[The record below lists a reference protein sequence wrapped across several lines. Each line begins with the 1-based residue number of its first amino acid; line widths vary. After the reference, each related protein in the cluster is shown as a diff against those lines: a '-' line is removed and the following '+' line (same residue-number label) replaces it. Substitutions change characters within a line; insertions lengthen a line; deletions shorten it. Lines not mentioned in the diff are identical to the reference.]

1 MKNKILFLSI
11 SNILLFAYIYYH
23 ISEEPRE
30 KSLSNIITSVL
41 PNISKIE
48 ISESPYSS
56 IILTSQK
63 DGSWQLVHPVTWEA
77 DPLKVAELITSLAN
91 LRINL
96 HCNTDE
102 LDNRGE
108 KLSDYGIMDGT
119 TLLKIG
125 ALDTHLSLQV
135 GHASRDKKFV
145 YCLLKNKSIED
156 AILKLPITFL
166 KFFDTQTM
174 SWADKTFFRIPLY
187 TIDGLKLEMLRQGDN
202 STTELVKEN
211 EKWKFKLPMSASV
224 NKEKLFFVMNQIAS
238 SKIINFKP
246 ELKENDNI
254 TKIYH
259 LSINAMNRSHL
270 YTFSQIDNNTTS
282 KLICDYPEK
291 GIKFELLPELGLNFE
306 DWTTKLREPRLFNTA
321 ISELERIKISRLES
335 SLSLRRTK
343 ENKWV
348 GFESNGTSSRTANV
362 DFAPIRET
370 IHRLSAIEVTEYLLF
385 NPTSAQLSEHG
396 FDQPI
401 FKLELEY
408 INSTKR
414 TVLVSKS
421 SEQVSLWKTLILEE
435 GILCL
440 TNCQWDDMIRIEM
453 KNYLSKNVM
462 KLGNTISEV
471 SIQMIDDM
479 NRSIYSSDGQDDE
492 TLNILKNIYAESII
506 AEKMESEGLWHNGNW
521 HAWKYQVNLIDE
533 NSTSP
538 KSILITEQVNTT
550 NWYAGSKEENITFN
564 LPIEYIDTLSSIFKS
579 SN

>member
-1 MKNKILFLSI
+1 MKNKILFLFI

-30 KSLSNIITSVL
+30 TSLSNIITSIL

-48 ISESPYSS
+48 ISESPSSS
-56 IILTSQK
+56 IVLTSEK
-63 DGSWQLVHPVTWEA
+63 DGSWQLVHPFSWEA
-77 DPLKVAELITSLAN
+77 DALKLAELITSLAN

-96 HCNTDE
+96 HCSADE

-119 TLLKIG
+119 TILKLD

-135 GHASRDKKFV
+135 GDASRDKKFV
-145 YCLLKNKSIED
+145 YCLFQNKSMED
-156 AILKLPITFL
+156 AILKLPIAFL

-174 SWADKTFFRIPLY
+174 AWANKTFFRIPLY
-187 TIDGLKLEMLRQGDN
+187 TIDALKLETSRQDSH
-202 STTELVKEN
+202 STTELIN
-211 EKWKFKLPMSASV
+211 EKDKWKFKLPMTASV
-224 NKEKLFFVMNQIAS
+224 NKEKLFFLLNQVAS

-246 ELKENDNI
+246 ELKEDDNI
-254 TKIYH
+254 TQIYH

-270 YTFSQIDNNTTS
+270 YTFSQIENNSTS

-291 GIKFELLPELGLNFE
+291 GIKFQLLPELGLSFE
-306 DWTTKLREPRLFNTA
+306 DWTTKLREPRLFNAT

-335 SLSLRRTK
+335 SLSLRRTE

-348 GFESNGTSSRTANV
+348 GFESSGTSSRTANV
-362 DFAPIRET
+362 DFEAIRET

-385 NPTSAQLSEHG
+385 NPTPAQLSEHG

-401 FKLELEY
+401 FKIELEY
-408 INSTKR
+408 LNSTKR
-414 TVLVSKS
+414 TMIVSKS
-421 SEQVSLWKTLILEE
+421 SEQMSLWKTLILEE

-440 TNCQWDDMIRIEM
+440 TNCPWEDMIRIEM

-462 KLGNTISEV
+462 KLGSTVSEV
-471 SIQMIDDM
+471 SIQMIDDKK
-479 NRSIYSSDGQDDE
+479 RYIYSSDGQDDE
-492 TLNILKNIYAESII
+492 TLNILKNIYAESIVE
-506 AEKMESEGLWHNGNW
+506 EKMESQGLWHNGNW
-521 HAWKYQVNLIDE
+521 HAWKYQVNFIDE
-533 NSTSP
+533 NSTFS

-550 NWYAGSKEENITFN
+550 NWYAGSQEENITFN
-564 LPIEYIDTLSSIFKS
+564 LPVEYIDTLSSIIKS
-579 SN
+579 SK